1 MTRRYGQIDSPAVL
15 SGVFRYFEIDRI
27 RACVDQLRQSFA
39 VTAVLRQAIRH
50 LDGSEFFVAYHHRGE
65 QVFAVIHFRRFVC
78 RYVIRKFAA
87 HDFVVLDHSDLR
99 FIFGRKDIPRFRRVV
114 PALHVAVDRLFVQND
129 IRAREVALYVHGFL
143 GYGLVA
149 IVWQLHR
156 TVHIDRRLLEN
167 RSHNISVPGN
177 RSRIQVE
184 YRRFLSS
191 DAASCFI

>member
-1 MTRRYGQIDSPAVL
+1 MGND
-15 SGVFRYFEIDRI
+15 
-27 RACVDQLRQSFA
+27 
-39 VTAVLRQAIRH
+39 
-50 LDGSEFFVAYHHRGE
+50 
-65 QVFAVIHFRRFVC
+65 
-78 RYVIRKFAA
+78 KF
-87 HDFVVLDHSDLR
+87 
-99 FIFGRKDIPRFRRVV
+99 RFRRARDIFCGFLKGNRQFILAACGWRICAVVARSVDAGIFERILRVSRMSRHYGRTRFCAVNPTLYVDFYKFRKIFKNDAIILKNNNLRFVRRMENISDFVFVV
-114 PALHVAVDRLFVQND
+114 PVFLVAVDRLFVQND